1 MKGEIDNILSHPSL
15 RSDHPR
21 NYSHRALQRPKPP
34 RALKRF
40 FPSIGFAVLLC
51 FLLAVPRSEAFD
63 LLAELAA
70 GYDSNPALGDPSD
83 GSGFSNYALG
93 ADQFVSLS
101 NDLSLDLSV
110 AGRYQD
116 YWSVG
121 DNYRLQTGA
130 ALSYVMAEGRLLPS
144 LVGEVAAYRDALIET
159 DARNEAMVGVNADWI
174 LSNRLT
180 LGFEQSFRWLG
191 YLNWAKPFSGKGQ
204 GRNPDNQSQGGKN
217 AAAASTSSFDLS
229 GSPGNKGNGK
239 GGGNGSGKGN
249 RRLNTLYPP
258 RNNLLMTTG
267 VDLDVFILPQL
278 TGRLY
283 AAFGNL
289 NSSLDMESFR
299 EIQAGAALSWVPAE
313 LWRTVF
319 EATWYR
325 TYYNSVPEDITRVR
339 RTNYNW
345 SAGMQISR
353 FWGDFELFAQLGWKS
368 GDAPLDYES
377 YQQTVIQ
384 CGLSYTF

>member
-1 MKGEIDNILSHPSL
+1 MGLGVL
-15 RSDHPR
+15 FFFML
-21 NYSHRALQRPKPP
+21 AAPP
-34 RALKRF
+34 
-40 FPSIGFAVLLC
+40 
-51 FLLAVPRSEAFD
+51 SEAFD

-70 GYDSNPALGDPSD
+70 GYDSNPALSDPSD

-93 ADQFVSLS
+93 AEHYVPLS
-101 NDLSLDLSV
+101 KDLSLDLSV

-130 ALSYVMAEGRLLPS
+130 ALSYSMAEGKLLPS

-159 DARNEAMVGVNADWI
+159 DARNEAMVGVNADLI

-204 GRNPDNQSQGGKN
+204 GRNPDNQRQGGKK
-217 AAAASTSSFDLS
+217 ASATSSFHLS

-239 GGGNGSGKGN
+239 GSGKGN
-249 RRLNTLYPP
+249 SQLNTLYPP
-258 RNNLLMTTG
+258 RNNFLTTTG
-267 VDLDVFILPQL
+267 VDLDVFILPEL

-283 AAFGNL
+283 AAYGNL
-289 NSSLDMESFR
+289 NSSLDMESFG
-299 EIQAGAALSWVPAE
+299 EILAGAALSFIPAE
-313 LWRTVF
+313 QWRTVF

-325 TYYNSVPEDITRVR
+325 TDYSSVPEDITRVR
-339 RTNYNW
+339 RTNYIW